1 MYSVEGGS
9 PQDPAPSRFTHQN
22 SIGGNPMDFYSMEA
36 LEILGDAAAE
46 VEEWMLFEADMAT
59 DPYAK

>member
-1 MYSVEGGS
+1 
-9 PQDPAPSRFTHQN
+9 
-22 SIGGNPMDFYSMEA
+22 MDFYSMEA

-59 DPYAK
+59 DPYAE